1 MLDPERRSS
10 RGPSSGG
17 CRFCAIVVT
26 QFVTH
31 FDATSAPIRVSGK
44 RWSSDPRSGLLGAR
58 VDRFRVRAESALSTG
73 RNLRAAM
80 FGTYGARPKGAETW
94 AAELPKLSTF
104 RPVQNSVYN
113 AKRRMAYGPVRRLSS
128 GCPEAD
134 RSPNAG
140 GHDFWRSCGACFS
153 TISDVHQRLSARRR
167 ASSSAS
173 RAPAGYPPCWE
184 AANGQTPRWAHRFF
198 RVSAARTTV
207 AEGQTL
213 MTAREVV

>member
-1 MLDPERRSS
+1 MVVDVRPGAPKLS
-10 RGPSSGG
+10 RTSSGG

-94 AAELPKLSTF
+94 AAELPKLFNSPACAEF
-104 RPVQNSVYN
+104 CGQRQKAHGLRP
-113 AKRRMAYGPVRRLSS
+113 
-128 GCPEAD
+128 C
-134 RSPNAG
+134 G
-140 GHDFWRSCGACFS
+140 G
-153 TISDVHQRLSARRR
+153 
-167 ASSSAS
+167 
-173 RAPAGYPPCWE
+173 
-184 AANGQTPRWAHRFF
+184 
-198 RVSAARTTV
+198 
-207 AEGQTL
+207 
-213 MTAREVV
+213 